1 MRIDAHQHFWNYTA
15 NPNDFAWMTD
25 DLSALQNNFLPQDI
39 ESLLSQ
45 AGYEG
50 TIAVQAREMEVET
63 DFLLELA
70 NNNSIIKGVVGWVD
84 LCSTDV
90 KQSLERY
97 ADDSLLKGFRMIIH
111 DHADL
116 DFANSEAHARGIGY
130 LEQYGWTYD
139 LLLKTIDLPSAIQL
153 VDRYPTQKF
162 VVDHIAKPANDKS
175 DWDAWLTGIC
185 AIAERTNVFCKLS
198 GLVTEG
204 DWQNWK
210 PADFTPFLEEVLKA
224 FSIERLMIG
233 SDWPVCTLAADYG
246 SAMNVVGNWA
256 GQFNIDEREALFG
269 RTCARFYDVT

>member
-1 MRIDAHQHFWNYTA
+1 MRIDAHQHFWNYIA

-25 DLSALQNNFLPQDI
+25 DLSALQNNFLPQDL
-39 ESLLSQ
+39 EHLLSQ
-45 AGYEG
+45 AGFEG

-97 ADDSLLKGFRMIIH
+97 ADESLLKGFRMIIH

-139 LLLKTIDLPSAIQL
+139 LLLKTVDLPSAIQL

-175 DWDAWLTGIC
+175 DWDAWLTGIR

-246 SAMNVVGNWA
+246 SAMNVVVSWA

-269 RTCARFYDVT
+269 KTCARFYDLT

>member
-25 DLSALQNNFLPQDI
+25 DLFALQNNFLPQDLEPLI
-39 ESLLSQ
+39 SQ

-139 LLLKTIDLPSAIQL
+139 LLLKTIHLPSAIQL

-175 DWDAWLTGIC
+175 DWDVWLTGIR

-204 DWQNWK
+204 DWQNWN
-210 PADFTPFLEEVLKA
+210 PTDFTPFLEEVLKA

-246 SAMNVVGNWA
+246 SAMNIVVSWA

>member
-25 DLSALQNNFLPQDI
+25 DLFALQNNFLPQDL
-39 ESLLSQ
+39 EPLLSQ

-63 DFLLELA
+63 DFLLKLA

-84 LCSTDV
+84 LCSTNV

-116 DFANSEAHARGIGY
+116 DFANSEVHARGIGY

-139 LLLKTIDLPSAIQL
+139 LLLKTIHLPSAIQL

-175 DWDAWLTGIC
+175 DWDAWLTGIRT
-185 AIAERTNVFCKLS
+185 IAERTNVFCKLS

-204 DWQNWK
+204 DWKNWK

-246 SAMNVVGNWA
+246 SAMNVVENWA

>member
-1 MRIDAHQHFWNYTA
+1 MRIDAHQHFWNYSA

-25 DLSALQNNFLPQDI
+25 DLSDLQNNFLPHDL
-39 ESLLSQ
+39 EPLLFQ

-84 LCSTDV
+84 LCSADV

-97 ADDSLLKGFRMIIH
+97 ADESLLKGFRMIIH

-139 LLLKTIDLPSAIQL
+139 LLLKTINLPSAIQL

-175 DWDAWLTGIC
+175 DWDDWLTGIR

-246 SAMNVVGNWA
+246 SAMNVVLSWA

-269 RTCARFYDVT
+269 KTCARFYDVT

>member
-25 DLSALQNNFLPQDI
+25 DLFALQNNFLPQDL
-39 ESLLSQ
+39 EPLLSQ

-139 LLLKTIDLPSAIQL
+139 LLLKTIHLPSAIQL

-246 SAMNVVGNWA
+246 SAMNVVVSWA

>member
-25 DLSALQNNFLPQDI
+25 DLFALQNNFLPQDL
-39 ESLLSQ
+39 EPLLTQ

-84 LCSTDV
+84 LCSTNV

-97 ADDSLLKGFRMIIH
+97 ADESLLKGFRMIIH

-175 DWDAWLTGIC
+175 DWNAWLTAIR

-210 PADFTPFLEEVLKA
+210 PTDFTPFLEEVLKA
-224 FSIERLMIG
+224 FSIKRLMIG

-246 SAMNVVGNWA
+246 SAMNVVVSWA

-269 RTCARFYDVT
+269 KTCARFYDLT

>member
-25 DLSALQNNFLPQDI
+25 DLSALQNNFLPQDL
-39 ESLLSQ
+39 EHLLSQ
-45 AGYEG
+45 AGFEG

>member
-25 DLSALQNNFLPQDI
+25 DLFALQNNFLPQDI

-63 DFLLELA
+63 AFLLELA

-139 LLLKTIDLPSAIQL
+139 LLLKTIHLPSAIQL

-246 SAMNVVGNWA
+246 SAMNVVENWA

>member
-25 DLSALQNNFLPQDI
+25 DLFALQNNFLPQDL
-39 ESLLSQ
+39 EPLLSQ

-63 DFLLELA
+63 DFLLKLA

-84 LCSTDV
+84 LCSTNV

-139 LLLKTIDLPSAIQL
+139 LLLKTIHLPSAIQL

-162 VVDHIAKPANDKS
+162 VVDHIAKPANDKC
-175 DWDAWLTGIC
+175 DWDVWLTGIRT
-185 AIAERTNVFCKLS
+185 IAERTNVFCKLS

-204 DWQNWK
+204 DWKNWK

-246 SAMNVVGNWA
+246 SAMNVVENWA

>member
-25 DLSALQNNFLPQDI
+25 DLFALQNNFLPQDL
-39 ESLLSQ
+39 EPLLSQ

-63 DFLLELA
+63 DFLLKLA
-70 NNNSIIKGVVGWVD
+70 NNNSIIKGVVGWID

-175 DWDAWLTGIC
+175 DWDAWLTGIRT
-185 AIAERTNVFCKLS
+185 IAERTNVFCKLS

-204 DWQNWK
+204 DWKNWK

-246 SAMNVVGNWA
+246 SAMNVVENWA

-269 RTCARFYDVT
+269 RNCARFYDAT

>member
-25 DLSALQNNFLPQDI
+25 DLFALQNNFLPQDL
-39 ESLLSQ
+39 EPLLSQ

-63 DFLLELA
+63 AFLLELA

-139 LLLKTIDLPSAIQL
+139 LLLKTIHLPSAIQL

-246 SAMNVVGNWA
+246 SAMNVVENWA